1 MLWASS
7 SQLGE
12 GPLGG
17 ILGVWPMFYFIHC
30 QNYQLEWQAV
40 ENIPPSRPNSVL
52 KLNQVLSN
60 IKHYIT
66 ICSYI
71 YIYSKCYITNNCSTI
86 IETICSH
93 TVDISCLNRPLFFLS
108 GPMHYSQRNKTKML
122 EISKRK
128 GEKKF
133 LRLSLHR
140 DQHQTLME
148 SIVLYQNIV
157 DKEVFTSISV
167 GEKAR

>member
-1 MLWASS
+1 
-7 SQLGE
+7 
-12 GPLGG
+12 
-17 ILGVWPMFYFIHC
+17 
-30 QNYQLEWQAV
+30 
-40 ENIPPSRPNSVL
+40 
-52 KLNQVLSN
+52 
-60 IKHYIT
+60 
-66 ICSYI
+66 
-71 YIYSKCYITNNCSTI
+71 
-86 IETICSH
+86 
-93 TVDISCLNRPLFFLS
+93 
-108 GPMHYSQRNKTKML
+108 ML

>member
-1 MLWASS
+1 
-7 SQLGE
+7 
-12 GPLGG
+12 
-17 ILGVWPMFYFIHC
+17 
-30 QNYQLEWQAV
+30 
-40 ENIPPSRPNSVL
+40 
-52 KLNQVLSN
+52 
-60 IKHYIT
+60 
-66 ICSYI
+66 
-71 YIYSKCYITNNCSTI
+71 
-86 IETICSH
+86 
-93 TVDISCLNRPLFFLS
+93 
-108 GPMHYSQRNKTKML
+108 MHYSQRNKTKML

>member
-1 MLWASS
+1 M
-7 SQLGE
+7 
-12 GPLGG
+12 
-17 ILGVWPMFYFIHC
+17 
-30 QNYQLEWQAV
+30 
-40 ENIPPSRPNSVL
+40 
-52 KLNQVLSN
+52 
-60 IKHYIT
+60 
-66 ICSYI
+66 CS
-71 YIYSKCYITNNCSTI
+71 YIYSKCYITHNCSTI

-93 TVDISCLNRPLFFLS
+93 TVDISCLNKPLFFFIRTHALFS
-108 GPMHYSQRNKTKML
+108 EKLTKML